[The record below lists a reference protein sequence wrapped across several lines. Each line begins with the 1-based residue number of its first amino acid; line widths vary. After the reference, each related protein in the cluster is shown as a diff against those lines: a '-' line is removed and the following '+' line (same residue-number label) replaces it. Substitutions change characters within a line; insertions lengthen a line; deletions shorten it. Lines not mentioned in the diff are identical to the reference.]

1 MLEYLTEK
9 MRHALG
15 AAQTMALES
24 DHTTLEPAHLL
35 LAMLDG
41 DMGIDSLLSRAGGKG
56 EKIRQSL
63 THQIGE
69 MPTVQEHSGIVHAS
83 RETERLIN
91 LAYKEAKK
99 QNDSHIA
106 GDVMLLTMAKRHAPT
121 RKLLSS
127 CGVDETTLAAAIR
140 DTRGAETVADAAD
153 NPAAGMMEKYTS
165 NLTVLA
171 REGRLDPVIG
181 RDEEIRRTM
190 HVLQRRTKNNPV
202 LIGEPGVGKTA
213 IAEGL
218 AQRITNGEAPESLL
232 SKEIVA
238 LDLAALLAGAKYRGE
253 FEERL
258 KGVIKEVTRDGN
270 YILFI
275 DELHTMVG
283 AGKAEGAVDAA
294 NMLKPALA
302 RGDLHCIGATTFTEY
317 RQYIEKDAALE
328 RRFQKV
334 MVDEPSAENAI
345 AILRGLREKYESH
358 HGIRIT
364 DSAMVAAVELSR
376 RYISDRFL
384 PDKAIDLIDE
394 TAARLRM
401 DMDSRPESLDRLNR
415 RLVQL
420 HIERESASSESDAD
434 TQTRKRA
441 MDNEIAAI
449 NKELADLNEVWTS
462 ERARMQNAQQ
472 SQNERERLRT
482 EMEKARREGNWQR
495 LAEIQ
500 NGELPALEATIE
512 QAGSGKFTLL
522 KTEVGVDEIASTVA
536 QATGIPAT
544 RLMRGERD
552 KIRAIEENLRASV
565 VGQDDAVQAVAD
577 AVRRAR
583 AGLADENRPLG
594 AFLFLGPTGV
604 GKTQLC
610 KALASFLFDSDK
622 HITRLDMS
630 EYMEKHSVSRLI
642 GAPPGYVGFEEG
654 GQLTEAVRR
663 KPYSVVLL
671 DEVEKAHPEVFN
683 ALLQVLDEGR
693 MTDGKGRVVNFRNTV
708 IIMTSNLASA
718 DIQSLGDDKENMRA
732 QVMEKVRHFFLPEFI
747 NRLDEIIIFNA
758 LTPEDMREIVHI
770 QLAGLEKNL
779 AAQKIKLQSSPQAEA
794 ALAQAGYDPVYGA
807 RALKREIRHRV
818 ETPLSKLILDGKLN
832 AGDVAQLND
841 NGEPEAMAMN

>member
-1 MLEYLTEK
+1 

-41 DMGIDSLLSRAGGKG
+41 DMGVDSLLSRAGGKG

-106 GDVMLLTMAKRHAPT
+106 GDVMLLTMAKRHAQT

-441 MDNEIAAI
+441 MDNEIASI

-552 KIRAIEENLRASV
+552 KIRTIEENLRASV

-841 NGEPEAMAMN
+841 SGEPEAMAMN